1 MERRSGEGEGER
13 NSILDPLSSPPNRFL
28 DFRKD
33 PGGRRLAV
41 VFVSLLL
48 YGLLL
53 YSDYFPSFDLVLLF
67 EREEMQVFIVE
78 TKRLKNCNVT
88 EGMIV
93 ERIIK

>member
-1 MERRSGEGEGER
+1 MGRGRGSGIPF
-13 NSILDPLSSPPNRFL
+13 SILSRLPPTVFSIFEKIREEEDWRWFS
-28 DFRKD
+28 
-33 PGGRRLAV
+33 
-41 VFVSLLL
+41 VFVSFLL

-67 EREEMQVFIVE
+67 DREEMQVFIVE